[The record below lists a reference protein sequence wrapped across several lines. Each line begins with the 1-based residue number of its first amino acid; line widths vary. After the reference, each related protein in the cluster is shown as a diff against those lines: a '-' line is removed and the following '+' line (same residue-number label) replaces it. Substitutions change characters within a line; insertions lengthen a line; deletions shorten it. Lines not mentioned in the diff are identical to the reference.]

1 MAPLPMQPGR
11 LVAITH
17 TSHIVVQV
25 ERIKLQKD
33 LFGDMKIYIDL
44 LMVAVITIY
53 IVDLSGFTETLLK
66 FISAYKGRK
75 ITELKP
81 FSCSLCMVWWVCL
94 IYAVIVGNLTIPVVA
109 LIALLSL
116 LSVPC
121 GQLLILI
128 REAFLKVITKLMDLL

>member
-1 MAPLPMQPGR
+1 MTLLPMQPGR

-66 FISAYKGRK
+66 VISAYKGRK

>member
-1 MAPLPMQPGR
+1 MKAIIDII
-11 LVAITH
+11 LVAL
-17 TSHIVVQV
+17 V
-25 ERIKLQKD
+25 
-33 LFGDMKIYIDL
+33 
-44 LMVAVITIY
+44 TIY

-66 FISAYKGRK
+66 IISAYKGRK
-75 ITELKP
+75 ITELKT

-116 LSVPC
+116 LSVPF

-128 REAFLKVITKLMDLL
+128 RDAFLKVINKLMELL

>member
-1 MAPLPMQPGR
+1 MKAIIDII
-11 LVAITH
+11 LVAL
-17 TSHIVVQV
+17 V
-25 ERIKLQKD
+25 
-33 LFGDMKIYIDL
+33 
-44 LMVAVITIY
+44 TIY

-66 FISAYKGRK
+66 VISAYKGRK

-116 LSVPC
+116 LSVPSA
-121 GQLLILI
+121 QLLILI
-128 REAFLKVITKLMDLL
+128 REAFLKVINKLMDLL

>member
-1 MAPLPMQPGR
+1 MKAIIDII
-11 LVAITH
+11 LVAL
-17 TSHIVVQV
+17 V
-25 ERIKLQKD
+25 
-33 LFGDMKIYIDL
+33 
-44 LMVAVITIY
+44 TIY
-53 IVDLSGFTETLLK
+53 IVDLSGFKETLLK
-66 FISAYKGRK
+66 VISAYKGRK

-116 LSVPC
+116 LSVPS

-128 REAFLKVITKLMDLL
+128 REAFLKVINKLMDLL

>member
-1 MAPLPMQPGR
+1 MTPLPMQPGR

-66 FISAYKGRK
+66 VISAYKGRK

-81 FSCSLCMVWWVCL
+81 FTCSLCMVWWVCL

-121 GQLLILI
+121 GQFLILI
-128 REAFLKVITKLMDLL
+128 RDAFLKVINKLMDLL

>member
-1 MAPLPMQPGR
+1 MTPLPMQPGR

-53 IVDLSGFTETLLK
+53 VVDLSGLTETLLK
-66 FISAYKGRK
+66 VISAYKGRK

-94 IYAVIVGNLTIPVVA
+94 IYAVIVGNLTIPIVA

>member
-1 MAPLPMQPGR
+1 MQPGR
-11 LVAITH
+11 LGAITH

-25 ERIKLQKD
+25 EWIRLQKD

-66 FISAYKGRK
+66 VISAYKGRK

-94 IYAVIVGNLTIPVVA
+94 AFLLMSAKLSLPMVA
-109 LIALLSL
+109 FIALLSF
-116 LSVPC
+116 LSAPI
-121 GQLLILI
+121 GQFLVFL
-128 REAFLKVITKLMDLL
+128 REGLNKVINKLMDLL

>member
-1 MAPLPMQPGR
+1 MKAIIDII
-11 LVAITH
+11 LVAL
-17 TSHIVVQV
+17 V
-25 ERIKLQKD
+25 
-33 LFGDMKIYIDL
+33 
-44 LMVAVITIY
+44 TIY

-81 FSCSLCMVWWVCL
+81 FTCSLCMVWWVCL
-94 IYAVIVGNLTIPVVA
+94 IYAAIAGILTIPVVA

>member
-1 MAPLPMQPGR
+1 MKAIIDII
-11 LVAITH
+11 LVAL
-17 TSHIVVQV
+17 V
-25 ERIKLQKD
+25 
-33 LFGDMKIYIDL
+33 
-44 LMVAVITIY
+44 TIY

-66 FISAYKGRK
+66 VISAYKGRK
-75 ITELKP
+75 ITALKP

-121 GQLLILI
+121 EQLLILI
-128 REAFLKVITKLMDLL
+128 REAFLKVINKLMDLL

>member
-1 MAPLPMQPGR
+1 MKAIIDII
-11 LVAITH
+11 LVAL
-17 TSHIVVQV
+17 V
-25 ERIKLQKD
+25 
-33 LFGDMKIYIDL
+33 
-44 LMVAVITIY
+44 TIY

-66 FISAYKGRK
+66 VISAYKGRK

-94 IYAVIVGNLTIPVVA
+94 IYALIVGKLTIPVVA

-116 LSVPC
+116 LSVPF

>member
-1 MAPLPMQPGR
+1 MKAIIDII
-11 LVAITH
+11 LVAL
-17 TSHIVVQV
+17 V
-25 ERIKLQKD
+25 
-33 LFGDMKIYIDL
+33 
-44 LMVAVITIY
+44 TIY

-66 FISAYKGRK
+66 VISAYKGRK

-94 IYAVIVGNLTIPVVA
+94 IYAVIVGNLTIPVIA
-109 LIALLSL
+109 LIAFLSL

-128 REAFLKVITKLMDLL
+128 REAFLKVINKLMDLL

>member
-1 MAPLPMQPGR
+1 MTPLPMQPGQ

-44 LMVAVITIY
+44 LMVALVTIY
-53 IVDLSGFTETLLK
+53 IVDLSGFTDTWLK
-66 FISAYKGRK
+66 VLSHYMGRK
-75 ITELKP
+75 IQELKP